1 VAPGALSR
9 GWGPRA
15 RVLAALALA
24 LVSGPTGRAQ
34 GEDDCIV
41 LEDFSRAKIGE
52 FPAGWVVREEEGTPI
67 YTVQE
72 EGGRRFLRAESKGL
86 GLQAARA
93 LEWDLQQYPLL
104 AWSWRPLEFPR
115 GADER
120 HWRTN
125 DSVLAVYLVI
135 PYSRLR
141 GPKAV
146 KYVWSER
153 LPSGVRLSSNLGL
166 TQVLILESGPARR
179 GRWVDER
186 VDALADFKAYF
197 GTSETPKPAGIA
209 VLTDSDDTQ
218 SSARGDYADFRACR
232 R

>member
-1 VAPGALSR
+1 M
-9 GWGPRA
+9 
-15 RVLAALALA
+15 
-24 LVSGPTGRAQ
+24 
-34 GEDDCIV
+34 
-41 LEDFSRAKIGE
+41 
-52 FPAGWVVREEEGTPI
+52 
-67 YTVQE
+67 YMVQE

-86 GLQAARA
+86 GLQAALA

-125 DSVLAVYLVI
+125 DSVLAVYLLV

-141 GPKAV
+141 GPKGV

-179 GRWVDER
+179 GQWVDER
-186 VDALADFKAYF
+186 VNALEDFRAYF
-197 GTSETPKPAGIA
+197 GTSDTPKPTGIA
-209 VLTDSDDTQ
+209 VLTDSDDTH